1 MLPIEALMNEH
12 RIIERMLPPFQKE
25 LDRMQ
30 HSKAVNSKF
39 IEKAVDFIRTYAD
52 RTHHGK
58 EEGVLF
64 RELREKSLSEEHAS
78 LMMELM
84 EEHAFARRAT
94 GSLEKA
100 NVSYMKGNTETWRDV
115 WKFLNDLNELYPKHI
130 EKEDKRFFYPV
141 MEYFSPQER
150 EAMLKEFGDFD
161 KRIIHEEYQR
171 VVGELEKM
179 AADTT

>member
-12 RIIERMLPPFQKE
+12 RIIERMLPQFKKE
-25 LDRMQ
+25 LKRMQ
-30 HSKAVNSKF
+30 HSKAVNTKF

-64 RELREKSLSEEHAS
+64 RELRQKSMSEEHSALMMELIEEHAS
-78 LMMELM
+78 
-84 EEHAFARRAT
+84 ARRAT
-94 GSLEKA
+94 ASLERA
-100 NVSYMKGNTETWRDV
+100 NVGYMNGNAEAWKDV
-115 WKFLNDLNELYPKHI
+115 WKFLNDLSELYPKHI

-150 EAMLKEFGDFD
+150 EAMLNEFWNFD
-161 KRIIHEEYQR
+161 KRIIHEEYER
-171 VVGELEKM
+171 VAGELEKM

>member
-12 RIIERMLPPFQKE
+12 RIIERMLPHFKKE
-25 LDRMQ
+25 LDRIQ
-30 HSKAVNSKF
+30 NSKAVNTKF
-39 IEKAVDFIRTYAD
+39 IEKAVDFIKTYAD

-64 RELREKSLSEEHAS
+64 RELRGKSMSEEHAA
-78 LMMELM
+78 LMMELI

-94 GSLEKA
+94 GNLEKA
-100 NVSYMKGNTETWRDV
+100 NVSYMNGNAEAWKDV
-115 WKFLNDLNELYPKHI
+115 WKFLNDLSELYPKHI

-150 EAMLKEFGDFD
+150 DAMLNEFWDFD
-161 KRIIHEEYQR
+161 KIIIHEKYKR
-171 VVGELEKM
+171 VAGELEKM
-179 AADTT
+179 AAEST